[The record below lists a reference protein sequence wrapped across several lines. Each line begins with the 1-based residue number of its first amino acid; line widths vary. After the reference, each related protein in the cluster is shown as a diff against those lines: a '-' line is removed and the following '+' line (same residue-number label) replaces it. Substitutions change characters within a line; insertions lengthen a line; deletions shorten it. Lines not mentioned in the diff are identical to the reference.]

1 MNRLTYKLDEPIK
14 TKYLN
19 YEYKRIPDYDIDR
32 GNYGRIS
39 DDMIFNKL
47 GKLEDIEEQLKI
59 DLITLFKAL
68 KKGIFVAYDSSF
80 GMANKPKIKITKDT
94 ATGICYRNKKWYIQ
108 EDETLIKDYGKTWAL
123 TREELEN
130 D

>member
-39 DDMIFNKL
+39 DDMIFNKIVRRSNAIQFDEMGYPL
-47 GKLEDIEEQLKI
+47 RLCIFKCECGATTQRWVDAGDRYEMKEKIGRFAGTGRDGAKMHQSDISN
-59 DLITLFKAL
+59 
-68 KKGIFVAYDSSF
+68 YY
-80 GMANKPKIKITKDT
+80 N
-94 ATGICYRNKKWYIQ
+94 
-108 EDETLIKDYGKTWAL
+108 
-123 TREELEN
+123 
-130 D
+130 